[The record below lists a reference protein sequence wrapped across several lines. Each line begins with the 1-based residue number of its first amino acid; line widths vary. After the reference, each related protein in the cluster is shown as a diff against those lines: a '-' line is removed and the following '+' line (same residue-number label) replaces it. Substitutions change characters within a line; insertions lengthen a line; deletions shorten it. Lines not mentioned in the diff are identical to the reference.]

1 MHVYKTGHGTRVLLM
16 LAMTVLAVAAIFY
29 GLGALEGWGRALAVG
44 LAVGLLLI
52 SSWVLVWVLRRNE
65 ERLRARALND
75 TLTDL
80 PNRSSFVERV
90 EYALTQAARESRS
103 IGVLLVDLDDF
114 EEINHTL
121 GHEAGDRLLAAV
133 GERLAAAVRPGGF
146 AARLCGDEFAVLLED
161 LPDKDSAA
169 SAAERIGEALK
180 APIEAGGGEVLVSAS
195 IGVTV
200 ADPEQEKSP
209 EDLLREADV
218 AMHVAKRK
226 GKAGHKMFDPGADT
240 TTSGRALAEA
250 EMRRAVEEGEFRVH
264 YQPMVALG
272 TGKVRGL
279 EALVRWQHPVYGLI
293 SPEEFVPL
301 AEQTGL
307 IVPIG
312 RWVLREACRQAKL
325 WHQEHPGNPPL
336 MLSVNVSARQ
346 FGKPNLAEEILRT
359 LQSCGLDPQYL
370 ILEITE
376 GVMVHDVSA
385 ASALR
390 ELRGRGIRFAMDD
403 FGTGYSNLSYVKRL
417 PVGIIKIDHSYVS
430 GLGNDAEDTA
440 IVHATAAFAKALG
453 LGLIAEGIEN
463 AEQLARLR
471 ELGCELGQGYHFA
484 RPLPSEEVPE
494 FLEAH
499 LQRSAT
505 TGPG

>member
-1 MHVYKTGHGTRVLLM
+1 MRVYRSGHAARVSLM
-16 LAMTVLAVAAIFY
+16 LAMTVFAVAAIAY

-44 LAVGLLLI
+44 LAAGLLLS
-52 SSWVLVWVLRRNE
+52 SSWVLVWVLRQNE

-75 TLTDL
+75 SLTNL
-80 PNRSSFVERV
+80 PNRSSFVERLDR
-90 EYALTQAARESRS
+90 ELARAGGGSRP
-103 IGVLLVDLDDF
+103 IAVLLVDLDDF

-133 GERLAAAVRPGGF
+133 GERLAGSVRPGGF
-146 AARLCGDEFAVLLED
+146 AARLCGDEFAVFLGD
-161 LPDKDSAA
+161 VSHKSSAA

-180 APIEAGGGEVLVSAS
+180 APIEVNGSEVLVSAS
-195 IGVTV
+195 VGVAV
-200 ADPEQEKSP
+200 PEQEDGP
-209 EDLLREADV
+209 EDLLRKADV
-218 AMHVAKRK
+218 AMHAAKRK
-226 GKAGHKMFDPGADT
+226 GKARHKVFDPGADT
-240 TTSGRALAEA
+240 TTSGRSLAEA
-250 EMRRAVEEGEFRVH
+250 DMRQAVEKEQFRVY
-264 YQPMVALG
+264 YQPLIALG

-279 EALVRWQHPVYGLI
+279 ETLVRWQHPVYGLM

-312 RWVLREACRQAKL
+312 RWMLREACRRMSL
-325 WHQEHPGNPPL
+325 WQEEHPSDPPL

-346 FGKPNLAEEILRT
+346 FRQPNLAAEILRT
-359 LQSCGLDPQYL
+359 LEGSGLGPPQL

-376 GVMVHDVSA
+376 GVMVHDASA
-385 ASALR
+385 ASTLR
-390 ELRGRGIRFAMDD
+390 ELQGSGIRFAMDD

-417 PVGIIKIDHSYVS
+417 PVNILKIDRSYVS
-430 GLGNDAEDTA
+430 GLGSDAEDTA

-471 ELGCELGQGYHFA
+471 EVGYELGQGHHFSK
-484 RPLPSEEVPE
+484 PLTSEEVSA
-494 FLEAH
+494 FLREH
-499 LQRSAT
+499 LHRST
-505 TGPG
+505 IVGSG